1 MKQITIL
8 TFLFALIHFLSCDD
22 PIMIDDPLGFEP
34 GFTAVN
40 EFPGWTPDGTQI
52 VFLHH
57 GKKQI
62 EDVIG
67 IDYELVGLWI
77 MDKDG
82 SNQRKLLDGKVYNAH
97 FSSDGNWLVFES
109 GGQIYKAPF
118 EGDSVVVSETL
129 QLTQE
134 GRNFFP
140 SISQDGQWI
149 AYTNNDCGSQIVPLP
164 ENSCGIKI
172 IKSNGTDDRLVG
184 LFGLNPSWHQN
195 GKNIIGYVSA
205 GPSTPWNKFVR
216 YNPFDT
222 TKPDTLN
229 AVAGNDNRYPRYSPD
244 GLKIVFASL
253 VPGERFSVYTMN
265 TDGTGIRRLTDG
277 SQPSWSP
284 DGSEIVFIRPPVNIK
299 IVGLETIWIMD
310 SNGTNIRQLTFGPE

>member
-52 VFLHH
+52 VYLHY
-57 GKKQI
+57 GTKQI

-82 SNQRKLLDGKVYNAH
+82 SSQRKLLDMLVGNAH
-97 FSSDGNWLVFES
+97 FSNDGNWLVYREF
-109 GGQIYKAPF
+109 GDIYRAPF
-118 EGDSVVVSETL
+118 AGDSIVTAEKE
-129 QLTQE
+129 QLTTD
-134 GRNFFP
+134 GRSSFP
-140 SISQDGQWI
+140 SISPDGEWI
-149 AYTNNDCGSQIVPLP
+149 AYKGSVADNL
-164 ENSCGIKI
+164 SLSGIWVM
-172 IKSNGTDDRLVG
+172 KSNGSEDRFIG
-184 LFGLNPSWHQN
+184 LFGNDPSWHPN

-205 GPSTPWNKFVR
+205 GPNTRWNKFVR
-216 YNPFDT
+216 YYPFDST
-222 TKPDTLN
+222 VPVTHN

-310 SNGTNIRQLTFGPE
+310 SNGTNIRQLTFGPEYGGF